1 MKAKRE
7 HRVPLA
13 PAVVELLAELKAA
26 NVGRRTSFVFPHPR
40 RDDRPVSENAILYVL
55 AELGYKGRHSG
66 HGYRTM
72 FSTIAN
78 ESGLHRS
85 DVIEAAMSH
94 KDSDRIRAIYNR
106 ASYAAERRQLANW
119 YADELAR
126 LEADTAA
133 KVIDTR
139 HAVA

>member
-1 MKAKRE
+1 
-7 HRVPLA
+7 
-13 PAVVELLAELKAA
+13 
-26 NVGRRTSFVFPHPR
+26 
-40 RDDRPVSENAILYVL
+40 VSENGILYVL

-78 ESGLHRS
+78 ESGLHRA

-94 KDSDRIRAIYNR
+94 KDSDRIRAIYNN

-126 LEADTAA
+126 LEAGAETKVADVQHAA
-133 KVIDTR
+133 
-139 HAVA
+139 A